1 MAKLSDIA
9 HEVGVS
15 TKTVSMTLRG
25 QKCASPDVTRRIIEV
40 SDRLGYVPSQA
51 ARDMQSQQ
59 SNFIGFLANFVAT
72 TPHSVEIVRGAQAEA
87 TARGRHLMVGT
98 TEDSLDAERRFLTM
112 AKAHRVRGII
122 YATLYRRRLDR
133 QLEVPVDNLV
143 LVNCG
148 FSGSSGHSIMPDDEG
163 GGRMQASVLIGMGHT
178 RIAVISLPM
187 GANATAHRLR
197 GIQSV
202 MAVSN
207 LQLNP
212 EFRRSGV
219 KGPPET
225 EAYVAYEVA
234 KELLSRPDRP
244 TAIIAGN
251 DRIAMLTFCAAAD
264 LGIRVPDDLSIIGFD
279 DFQTLTEGMRPQLT
293 SVRLP
298 YYEMGKRAVSD
309 ILEGVSDEPSE
320 VSLPCQLIDR
330 QSCAPPKM

>member
-15 TKTVSMTLRG
+15 TKTVSLTLRG
-25 QKCASPDVTRRIIEV
+25 QKCASAEVTRKIIEV

-72 TPHSVEIVRGAQAEA
+72 TPHSVEIVRGAQEEA

-98 TEDSLDAERRFLTM
+98 TEDRPEAERRFLTM
-112 AKAHRVRGII
+112 AKAHRVGGII
-122 YATLYRRRLDR
+122 YATLYRRRLER

-143 LVNCG
+143 MVNCG
-148 FSGSSGHSIMPDDEG
+148 LADGSGYSIMPDDEG
-163 GGRMQASVLIGMGHT
+163 GGRMQACVLIGLGHK
-178 RIAVISLPM
+178 RIAVIALSFR
-187 GANATAHRLR
+187 ANATAHRMR
-197 GIQSV
+197 GIETIMS
-202 MAVSN
+202 
-207 LQLNP
+207 LNNMRLDP
-212 EFRRSGV
+212 EFRKSGIT
-219 KGPPET
+219 GPPET
-225 EAYVAYEVA
+225 ETYIAYEVA
-234 KELLSRPDRP
+234 KDMLSRKDRP

-264 LGIRVPDDLSIIGFD
+264 VGLRVPEDLSIIGFD
-279 DFQTLTEGMRPQLT
+279 DFQTLTEGMRPKLT

-298 YYEMGKRAVSD
+298 YYEMGQKAVSS
-309 ILEGVSDEPSE
+309 ILDGLPTERSE
-320 VSLPCQLIDR
+320 ISLPCKLIDR

>member
-25 QKCASPDVTRRIIEV
+25 LKCASLDVTRRIIEV

-87 TARGRHLMVGT
+87 TARGRHLMLGT

-112 AKAHRVRGII
+112 ARAHRVRGIV
-122 YATLYRRRLDR
+122 YATLYRRRLKR
-133 QLEVPVDNLV
+133 QLEVPVENLV

-148 FSGSSGHSIMPDDEG
+148 FSDKSGHSIMPDDEG
-163 GGRMQASVLIGMGHT
+163 GGRMQANVLIEMGHT
-178 RIAVISLPM
+178 RIAVISLSM
-187 GANATAHRLR
+187 SANATAHRLR
-197 GIQSV
+197 GIGAM
-202 MAVSN
+202 MAVNN
-207 LQLNP
+207 LELDP
-212 EFRRSGV
+212 ELLTTGV
-219 KGPPET
+219 MGPPET
-225 EAYVAYEVA
+225 ETYIAYEVA
-234 KELLSRPDRP
+234 KELLSRPNRP
-244 TAIIAGN
+244 TAVIAGN

-264 LGIRVPDDLSIIGFD
+264 LGLRVPDDLSIIGFD

-298 YYEMGKRAVSD
+298 YYEMGKRAVND
-309 ILEGVSDEPSE
+309 ILEGFSTESSE
-320 VSLPCQLIDR
+320 VSLVCELVDR
-330 QSCAPPKM
+330 QSCAPPKI